1 MIKMCSTVLCIVIIL
16 SFFLPTAAMAIDVPS
31 QSAILIEEKTGRILY
46 NKNSETEMAMAST
59 TKIMTAI
66 LALEYGNLDDVV
78 VVGEEAANVEGSSI
92 YIEKGDKITLEDL
105 VYGLM
110 LRSGNDAA
118 YAIATHISG
127 SLKNFVELMNEKAQI
142 IGATN
147 TNFTNPHGLYEKE
160 HYTTAKDL
168 ALITQYAFRNED
180 FKKIMSAKKT
190 DIKINNQVH
199 TLYNKNKLLTGYD
212 GGNGV
217 KTGYTIDAGKCLVF
231 SAEREG
237 MQMIGVILRASD
249 IWAESRI
256 LLDYGFE
263 QYTTKNVMKKGEYIT
278 SIYVEDGINDQFK
291 IISDENID
299 IPIKQGENI
308 ERVLHVN
315 NIMAAPIY
323 NKQRIG
329 SVDFLIDGEIIYSKD
344 LYSPQKVYEKD
355 YLKFLKEN
363 LRDYFNILSQEI
375 PIEALDIKWLDAS

>member
-1 MIKMCSTVLCIVIIL
+1 MIKKCSIILCIIIIL
-16 SFFLPTAAMAIDVPS
+16 NFFLPTATMAINVPS
-31 QSAILIEEKTGRILY
+31 ESAILIEEKTGRILY
-46 NKNSETEMAMAST
+46 NKNSETKMAMAST

-66 LALEYGNLDDVV
+66 LAIEYGDLDDVV
-78 VVGEEAANVEGSSI
+78 VVDEEAANVEGSSI

-127 SLKNFVELMNEKAQI
+127 SLKNFVKLMNEKAHI

-168 ALITQYAFRNED
+168 ALITQYAFKNED
-180 FKKIMSAKKT
+180 FKKIMSAKKA

-237 MQMIGVILRASD
+237 LQMIGVILRASD

-278 SIYVEDGINDQFK
+278 SIYVENGINDQFK

-299 IPIKQGENI
+299 IPMKQGENI
-308 ERVLHVN
+308 ERVLNIN
-315 NIMAAPIY
+315 NTMTAPIY

-329 SVDFLIDGEIIYSKD
+329 SVDFLIDGEIIYSKE

-363 LRDYFNILSQEI
+363 LQDFFNILSQEI
-375 PIEALDIKWLDAS
+375 PMEALDIKWLDTN